1 MSVFRTAIVTA
12 AMLGLTG
19 LGLAGCATVEKTR
32 DAIVKRPTVCTDQT
46 VQIYF
51 ETDSAEVTPEGQA
64 VIRQAAAQAKG
75 CTVKRVDVVGLAD
88 ASGAGTPDANLA
100 LSKRRAQSVTAALAS
115 AGLPAGEFNV
125 AAAGQTGATTRGGES
140 RPLRRRADIILRLT
154 N

>member
-1 MSVFRTAIVTA
+1 MSVFRTAIVTTA
-12 AMLGLTG
+12 V

-32 DAIVKRPTVCTDQT
+32 DAIVRRPTDCTDQT

-51 ETDSAEVTPEGQA
+51 ETDSAEVTPEGKA

-75 CTVKRVDVVGLAD
+75 CTVKRVDVIGLAD
-88 ASGAGTPDANLA
+88 ASGAGTPGSNLE
-100 LSKRRAQSVTAALAS
+100 LSKRRAQSVTAALAL

-125 AAAGQTGATTRGGES
+125 GAAGQTDAVTRGGEA
-140 RPLRRRADIILRLT
+140 RPLRRRADIILRLA